1 MTPIQALSLP
11 IILDGKDVIGQGK
24 TGSGKTAAF
33 GLGVLQNLRVK
44 RFRVQSLVLCPTREL
59 ADQVAKEIRT
69 LARGIHNIKVL
80 TLCGGMPMGP
90 QIGSLEHGAHILVGT
105 PGRILDH
112 LERERID
119 LSELNTLVLDEA
131 DRMLEMGFQD
141 ALDAVIEAAPKDRQT
156 LLFSATFPKQIK
168 SVADRIMNNPEMVK
182 VESTHDHSS
191 IQQHFYK
198 VEGTEARDDALEL
211 MLLHHQPESAVVFC
225 NTKKEVQNVNDE
237 LSHRGFS
244 VIELHGDMEQRERD
258 QALVQFS
265 NKTISILVAT
275 DVAAR
280 GLDVDNLD
288 AVFNFE
294 LSRDPEVHVHR
305 IGRTGRAGS
314 KGVAISFFSE
324 KEMHRVAQ
332 IDEYMDMP
340 IEPSQL
346 PAKPIAKPYYSN
358 MVTIQIDGG
367 QSVVAVNNQFSG
379 GRDNRPFKQ
388 VPANYIAIFISNGY
402 MNMLHAVSF
411 IKNQYF
417 YFIKVNGTLS
427 VHVDQTAWG
436 CHKNI
441 YAFNKT
447 IFLVLMLC
455 STLSCLAI
463 LKYTYTASVVLVVQ
477 EAKVSQL
484 ASLAKKRCT
493 VLLKLM
499 ICQNLFTNR
508 LATSTVESFSFDTT
522 LFKLSNQLSG
532 TVFSL
537 DKDKRLVPLTISDHV
552 A

>member
-1 MTPIQALSLP
+1 MTTAKFSSIALKPELIQTLDSLGYTEMTPIQALSLP
-11 IILDGKDVIGQGK
+11 SILGGKDVIGQGK

-33 GLGVLQNLRVK
+33 GLGALQNLRVK

-112 LERERID
+112 LDRGRID

-141 ALDAVIEAAPKDRQT
+141 AIDAVIDAAPKQRQT

-168 SVADRIMNNPEMVK
+168 SIADRIMNNPEMVK

-198 VEGTEARDDALEL
+198 LEGTEARDDALEL
-211 MLLHHQPESAVVFC
+211 LLLHHQPESAVVFC
-225 NTKKEVQNVNDE
+225 NTKKEVQNVTDE
-237 LSHRGFS
+237 LAHRGFS

-265 NKTISILVAT
+265 NKSISILVAT

-314 KGVAISFFSE
+314 KGVACSFFSE
-324 KEMHRVAQ
+324 KEMYRVAQ

-340 IEPSQL
+340 IEPSEL
-346 PAKPIAKPYYSN
+346 PAKPVAKPYYSN

-367 QSVVAVNNQFSG
+367 KKAKLRAGDILGALTGQGGIEGKSVGKINLFPMRAYVAVEKSVAKKALRKIESGKMKGRQF
-379 GRDNRPFKQ
+379 RAR
-388 VPANYIAIFISNGY
+388 
-402 MNMLHAVSF
+402 
-411 IKNQYF
+411 
-417 YFIKVNGTLS
+417 
-427 VHVDQTAWG
+427 
-436 CHKNI
+436 
-441 YAFNKT
+441 
-447 IFLVLMLC
+447 
-455 STLSCLAI
+455 I
-463 LKYTYTASVVLVVQ
+463 LK
-477 EAKVSQL
+477 
-484 ASLAKKRCT
+484 
-493 VLLKLM
+493 
-499 ICQNLFTNR
+499 
-508 LATSTVESFSFDTT
+508 
-522 LFKLSNQLSG
+522 
-532 TVFSL
+532 
-537 DKDKRLVPLTISDHV
+537 
-552 A
+552 